1 MAAQLPWKVT
11 IKRLETTYKV
21 LGSLLKTPGAIS
33 VLGAPH
39 EALGPREQL
48 LGDDCLLL

>member
-1 MAAQLPWKVT
+1 ME
-11 IKRLETTYKV
+11 RLETIHKV
-21 LGSLLKTPGAIS
+21 LGSLWKTPGAIL